1 MSALPVYLVA
11 GFLGSGKSTLL
22 ERLVTGEDFPRQKT
36 ALIINDAGPM
46 NVDAKLFRGKAAR
59 IAALTGGCACCVTPQ
74 ELIGQLK
81 QYSAD
86 ANLEQVWI
94 EASGVADLEDLLDCL
109 TNTELVGRIEIHQI
123 IYVVDAENFPRWF
136 INRWVHEDQ
145 ARWADVIVINKTDK
159 VSAKQLGDIRKRV
172 RNWNAGAEILQSEFG
187 KVQLPGGSGSPRD
200 WSSLA
205 GSDGHVSMK
214 AFFVPLRRP
223 VARQELERVL
233 QSMPEGVCRVK
244 GFVRFSSAPD
254 EVQVVHQVGRSE
266 LAVWRYE
273 GEVAETGLVV
283 IGLDLDVQLVQHA
296 IKKLAEQSA

>member
-1 MSALPVYLVA
+1 MKALPVYLVA

-22 ERLVTGEDFPRQKT
+22 ERVISDGNFPRQKT

-74 ELIGQLK
+74 ELISQLK
-81 QYSAD
+81 QYAAD

-109 TNTELVGRIEIHQI
+109 TNTELVGRIEIRQI

-145 ARWADVIVINKTDK
+145 AKWADVIIINKTDK
-159 VSAKQLGDIRKRV
+159 VSARQLDDIKKRV
-172 RNWNAGAEILQSEFG
+172 RSWNANGEILQSEFG
-187 KVQLPGGSGSPRD
+187 KVKLPDANGGKRD
-200 WSSLA
+200 WSTLA
-205 GSDGHVSMK
+205 GSGGHVSMK

-223 VARQELERVL
+223 VARKELEKVL

-244 GFVRFSSAPD
+244 GFVRFTSAPD
-254 EVQVVHQVGRSE
+254 ELQVVHQVGKSE
-266 LAVWRYE
+266 LSVWRYE

-296 IKKLAEQSA
+296 IRKLTER